1 MSIYIYCI
9 FILHNTSHSA
19 TKCILTSCG
28 EIYHIF
34 IFSVFSLGR
43 RFRRKRERK
52 GLQRQCWKELDF
64 YFLPASS
71 QVLPFRKKLDYIR
84 YGKSGEGRE
93 RPLRGHATSG
103 GQQTNVWLS
112 WERTTDRDDEEMGGS
127 PSPCPRE
134 RGGLILAWWH
144 TSRQSFC
151 VPVVPPVRENT
162 E

>member
-71 QVLPFRKKLDYIR
+71 QVLPFRKKTGLYQVRKERRGAGASSPWTCNIR
-84 YGKSGEGRE
+84 
-93 RPLRGHATSG
+93 
-103 GQQTNVWLS
+103 W
-112 WERTTDRDDEEMGGS
+112 TTDKRLAELRADDRQRWWRDGRLAVS
-127 PSPCPRE
+127 QRK
-134 RGGLILAWWH
+134 GGLILAWWH

-151 VPVVPPVRENT
+151 MPVVPPVRENT